1 MKRNLT
7 LALIFALTLAAG
19 TVNCEPSHKY
29 ASHLPAATG
38 SKPGRTGQ
46 SSSKG
51 SWETGIH
58 HLQRGPLE
66 RQFRVHIPPTLES
79 STDVPLVLAFH
90 GWGGN
95 EHEFLKHRVV
105 TEELDRRG
113 WILIAPLGLGPE
125 DGKRFR
131 PSWSFSGSTTGLA
144 GPSANQ
150 VSEHGAPITICD
162 EALTPDYT
170 YPSCRNI
177 AKSTCSW
184 THCLDDDIDFV
195 LALIEEA
202 KKRLPIDPDRI
213 FAVGGSNGGMLTWE
227 LGKNERSAP
236 AFRAFSSLIGLPH
249 RGFDSPPPAAHT
261 KPMLLITGGKDTTVP
276 PGRRGDLQYTT
287 TTNGEAYYYESAST
301 ATRTWAK
308 ALQCDS
314 TQQVPAYAKSTCL
327 DCSTWADCQQA
338 GNGPSIVDCRAPSMG
353 HIYDLPTTWPVI
365 MRFFAQF

>member
-1 MKRNLT
+1 MKRYLT

-19 TVNCEPSHKY
+19 TVNGEPSHKD
-29 ASHLPAATG
+29 AIHLPAATG

-46 SSSKG
+46 SSSKS

-150 VSEHGAPITICD
+150 VSGPGGPLTICD

-170 YPSCRNI
+170 YPSCHSI

-213 FAVGGSNGGMLTWE
+213 FAVGGSNGGMFTWE
-227 LGKNERSAP
+227 LGLNERSAP
-236 AFRAFSSLIGLPH
+236 SFRAFSSLIGLPH
-249 RGFDSPPPAAHT
+249 RGFDSPPPAVHT

-287 TTNGEAYYYESAST
+287 TTNGEAYFYESAST
-301 ATRTWAK
+301 VTRTWAE
-308 ALQCDS
+308 ALQCDL
-314 TQQVPAYAKSTCL
+314 TRQVPAYVESTPL
-327 DCSTWADCQQA
+327 DCSTWAECQQA
-338 GNGPSIVDCRAPSMG
+338 ANGPSIVDCRAPSMG

-365 MRFFAQF
+365 LRFFAQF